1 MTSDVLTPHPLVRLL
16 GKPAADFTCSDLVEA
31 VVQLELTQVNLRYVG
46 GDGRLK
52 TLAFPVDSR
61 EHLVEVLTR
70 GERVDGSSIFEGTGA
85 ATSDVYVV
93 PRHRTAF
100 VNPFGERPSLDVLCS
115 FYAEDGAPLPY
126 AGEQVVRRAAE
137 ALTRETGMV
146 LEAFGELEYYLV
158 GDVDEVFPVEEE
170 RGYQESAPFSKGQRV
185 REQVLGH
192 LTAMGIRLK
201 YAHGE
206 VGNIKEPER
215 QLVQHEI
222 EFWPVPVEQAAD
234 ALVLAKWVVREVAY
248 AHGLEV
254 TFAPSVSSDGA
265 GSGLHVHSR
274 LVRDGVSAIVDP
286 DADAINDTARRL
298 VAGYLSTARALTAF
312 GNTVATSYLRFT
324 EGDESP
330 EGICWGETDR
340 TGLVRVPLAWLGGV
354 VEGMVA
360 HANPGTTNPVPAPA
374 IHPQTVELRL
384 ADGSAD
390 VHLLLAG
397 MAVAARHGLTDPDS
411 LALAERLSTDDHDDF
426 EQLPRSCAES
436 ADALEAQRGL
446 FEADGVFPAD
456 VVEAVL
462 TRLRSDEDAS
472 LVKKMAKSEDARAE
486 LVRRY
491 WHVG

>member
-1 MTSDVLTPHPLVRLL
+1 MPHDVFTPHPLVRLL
-16 GKPAADFTCSDLVEA
+16 GKPSAAFTCADLVEA
-31 VVQLELTQVNLRYVG
+31 VAQLELQQVNLRYLG

-61 EHLVEVLTR
+61 EHLVEVLAR

-115 FYAEDGAPLPY
+115 FYDEDGAPLAY

-137 ALTRETGMV
+137 SLTRETGMV

-158 GDVDEVFPVEEE
+158 GDVDALFPVEQE
-170 RGYQESAPFSKGQRV
+170 RGYQESTPFSKGQRV

-192 LTAMGIRLK
+192 LTAMGVRLK

-206 VGNIKEPER
+206 VGNIKEPDR

-222 EFWPVPVEQAAD
+222 ELWPVPVEEAAD
-234 ALVLAKWVVREVAY
+234 ALVLAKWVVREVAH
-248 AHGLEV
+248 AHGLEA

-274 LVRDGVSAIVDP
+274 LVRDGASAIVDP
-286 DADAINDTARRL
+286 DAEAINDTARRL
-298 VAGYLSTARALTAF
+298 VAGYLATSRALTAF
-312 GNTVATSYLRFT
+312 GNTVATSYLRFA

-354 VEGMVA
+354 VEGMA
-360 HANPGTTNPVPAPA
+360 THANPGTDNPVPAPA

-411 LALAERLSTDDHDDF
+411 LELAERLRTDDHDDF

-436 ADALEAQRGL
+436 ADALEAQRTL
-446 FEADGVFPAD
+446 FEADGVFPAE
-456 VVEAVL
+456 VVDAVL
-462 TRLRSDEDAS
+462 ARLRSDEDAA
-472 LVKKMAKSEDARAE
+472 LVKKMVRSDDARAE
-486 LVRRY
+486 LVRRH